1 MRVISFFIFLII
13 TSTAIAE
20 EDPRFSISIGA
31 FFTDRESQTRVDGE
45 SGRGTDVDL
54 EDDLGLEKSDTVF
67 RVDAYWRFAEK
78 HRFDFSAFDLSRSA
92 SKQIER
98 EIIWED
104 TTYPI
109 SSTVETKLDLAIYK
123 LGYTWMFLKSDRS
136 FLGATAGLYIADMS
150 ATLSASGG
158 GSVESNDLTA
168 PLPVIGLRG
177 EHRFADRWAIRGSGE
192 IFAVDYGDYEGS
204 LYDVFVGLDFSVTKA
219 IAIGVGINAVEL
231 DVAVSKS
238 SFQGDLNWQYEGA
251 LAYLKFDF

>member
-45 SGRGTDVDL
+45 SGRGTDIDL
-54 EDDLGLEKSDTVF
+54 EDDLGLKKSDTVF
-67 RVDAYWRFAEK
+67 RVDGYWRFAEK
-78 HRFDFSAFDLSRSA
+78 HRFDFSVFDLSRAS

-98 EIIWED
+98 EIVWED

-109 SSTVETKLDLAIYK
+109 SSTVKTDLDLAIYK
-123 LGYTWMFLKSDRS
+123 AAYTWMFLKRDRS
-136 FLGATAGLYIADMS
+136 FLGATVGLYVADMK
-150 ATLSASGG
+150 ATLSAPRL
-158 GSVESNDLTA
+158 GSFESNDLTA

-177 EHRFADRWAIRGSGE
+177 EYRFADRWAIRGSGE

-204 LYDVFVGLDFSVTKA
+204 LYDVFVGLDFSVTKV

-231 DVAVSKS
+231 DVGVSKR
-238 SFQGDLNWQYEGA
+238 SFQGDLTWQYEGA

>member
-20 EDPRFSISIGA
+20 EDPRFSISLGA

-54 EDDLGLEKSDTVF
+54 EDDLGLKKSDTVF
-67 RVDAYWRFAEK
+67 RVDGYWRFAEK
-78 HRFDFSAFDLSRSA
+78 HRFDFSVFDLSRAS

-98 EIIWED
+98 EIVWED

-109 SSTVETKLDLAIYK
+109 SSTVETDLDLAIYK
-123 LGYTWMFLKSDRS
+123 AAYTWMFLKRDRS
-136 FLGATAGLYIADMS
+136 FLGATVGLYVADMK
-150 ATLSASGG
+150 ATLSASSV

-177 EHRFADRWAIRGSGE
+177 EYRFADRWAIRGSGE

-204 LYDVFVGLDFSVTKA
+204 LYDVFVGLDFSVTKV
-219 IAIGVGINAVEL
+219 IAIGVGLNAVEL
-231 DVAVSKS
+231 DVGVSKR